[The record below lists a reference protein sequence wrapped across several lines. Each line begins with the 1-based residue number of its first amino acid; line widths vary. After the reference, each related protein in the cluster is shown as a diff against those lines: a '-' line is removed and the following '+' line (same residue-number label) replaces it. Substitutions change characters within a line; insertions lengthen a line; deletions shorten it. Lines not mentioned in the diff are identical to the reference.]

1 MCKTMKEYPASSF
14 LRTARTAAV
23 LLFAVLGGCR
33 DSGSHCPVVG
43 PFPHR
48 FDAPNGE
55 ASLLFKEDNTSS
67 FVVWREFPL
76 EGYLGKWTVQSNTVA
91 VKIHGMPLTFRAD
104 YRSDGRMRLVVTN
117 ASQRSSE
124 MQTFMIANVYIE
136 HRGAVGDRSE
146 DVKP

>member
-1 MCKTMKEYPASSF
+1 M
-14 LRTARTAAV
+14 
-23 LLFAVLGGCR
+23 
-33 DSGSHCPVVG
+33 VG
-43 PFPHR
+43 KFPHR

-55 ASLLFKEDNTSS
+55 ATLLFKEDNTSS

-117 ASQRSSE
+117 ASERSSE

>member
-1 MCKTMKEYPASSF
+1 MHKQPTKSSI
-14 LRTARTAAV
+14 RTPWTAAL
-23 LLFAVLGGCR
+23 LLFVVLGGCR
-33 DSGSHCPVVG
+33 DAGSHSPVVG
-43 PFPHR
+43 KFPHR

-104 YRSDGRMRLVVTN
+104 YRSDGRMRRVVTN
-117 ASQRSSE
+117 ASERSLE
-124 MQTFMIANVYIE
+124 MQTFTIANVYIE

-146 DVKP
+146 DVKR

>member
-1 MCKTMKEYPASSF
+1 M
-14 LRTARTAAV
+14 
-23 LLFAVLGGCR
+23 
-33 DSGSHCPVVG
+33 VG
-43 PFPHR
+43 KFPHR

-55 ASLLFKEDNTSS
+55 ATLLFKEDNTSS

-117 ASQRSSE
+117 ASERSSE
-124 MQTFMIANVYIE
+124 MQTFMITNVYIE